1 MTRISS
7 RDRFKTMPSAAA
19 FYADVAS
26 GANLKPKDVK
36 RVFEGATNLIVKEM
50 KLNGACKV
58 PNFVVLK
65 TIQKKAREGGKRKC
79 FGKECEVAARP
90 ASTALKVCA
99 TKQLS
104 DLILR

>member
-1 MTRISS
+1 
-7 RDRFKTMPSAAA
+7 MPSTAA
-19 FYADVAS
+19 FYAAVAS

-36 RVFEGATNLIVKEM
+36 RVFDEATGLIVKEM
-50 KLNGACKV
+50 KLNGAFKV
-58 PNFVVLK
+58 PGLVVLK
-65 TIQKKAREGGKRKC
+65 TIKKKAREGGKRKC

-99 TKQLS
+99 IKQLT

>member
-1 MTRISS
+1 
-7 RDRFKTMPSAAA
+7 MPSAAT

-36 RVFEGATNLIVKEM
+36 RVFEEATSLIVKKM

-58 PNFVVLK
+58 PNFVVIK
-65 TIQKKAREGGKRKC
+65 TIQKKAREGGTRKC
-79 FGKECEVAARP
+79 FGKECEVASRP
-90 ASTALKVCA
+90 AKTSLKVCA